1 MLASI
6 LLVDDEADVV
16 DVERDLLECLGYKVS
31 TTTSSREAVSRFARN
46 PDNYSLVITD
56 YNMPELNGLELT
68 SQLKHLSPQT
78 PVVLVSGYLN
88 LNGEAARLAGVDAA
102 MTKPVQLKELGNV
115 VKMALELSRSG
126 QPH

>member
-31 TTTSSREAVSRFARN
+31 ATTSSREAVSRFARN

-78 PVVLVSGYLN
+78 PVVLISGYLN

>member
-31 TTTSSREAVSRFARN
+31 ATTSSREAVSRFARN
-46 PDNYSLVITD
+46 PDSYSLVITD

-78 PVVLVSGYLN
+78 PVVLISGYLN

-115 VKMALELSRSG
+115 VKMTLELSRSG